1 MKVTEFMSK
10 FITEGEIHYHDNNYV
25 FPKDKTLKE
34 KLKNWAPAFIG
45 ILVDIASKTMGEVI
59 DCSQVVES
67 SNKYRESQ
75 DCLSK
80 FINTNII
87 KKSGFSIKK
96 TELNAAFK
104 TWFGDNYGNERMP
117 KLSDL
122 DELISRKFGPINTKT
137 NKWSNISIIIHED
150 EYDVETI

>member
-1 MKVTEFMSK
+1 MSK

-34 KLKNWAPAFIG
+34 KLKNWAPAFVG
-45 ILVDIASKTMGEVI
+45 MLVDIASKTMGEVI
-59 DCSQVVES
+59 DCSQVVAS

-87 KKSGFSIKK
+87 KEPGSGVKK
-96 TELNAAFK
+96 PELNTCFK
-104 TWFGDNYGNERMP
+104 MWFSDNYGNERMP
-117 KLSDL
+117 RLSEL
-122 DELISRKFGPINTKT
+122 DELMTRKFGPINTRT
-137 NKWSNISIIIHED
+137 NKWQNIKILQIEED
-150 EYDVETI
+150 NEEER